1 MASLLKSIMV
11 GLISV
16 SSEITISSS
25 KFSYKISDE
34 LDLNEYSRGKL
45 IYLCDNKVLE
55 ATKKLLPLDNN
66 FIPIEISE
74 ATKSLAGVEEV
85 LLGLAKFGA
94 NREDCLVVVGGGALQ
109 DIATMAASI
118 YMRGIDWIYLPTT
131 LMSMI
136 DSCIGG
142 KSSLNLGGFKNL
154 LGNYYPPKKIIINT
168 NFIDTLTNT
177 DVASGIS
184 EGIKICFATGIE
196 DTITFQ
202 KLINNW
208 QSSSDKA
215 FLKDAIFL
223 SLRKKKFF
231 VEIDEFDKQ
240 ERRLL
245 NFGHSFGHAL
255 EAATEYKIPHGI
267 AIFVGMQAAIF
278 RSNNNEPCEFL
289 STWIKSQ
296 VNEFIFDFPAFTIEK
311 DKFLQSLARDK
322 KNTGKHQILILP
334 NTEGRLEEISFD
346 LSDSNLELCA
356 QSLITALDMLGFR
369 YEVF

>member
-1 MASLLKSIMV
+1 MDSLLESIMV
-11 GLISV
+11 GRISV
-16 SSEITISSS
+16 SYEITVSSA
-25 KFSYKISDE
+25 KFSYSISDE
-34 LDLNEYSRGKL
+34 LDLWDYARGKL
-45 IYLCDNKVLE
+45 IYLCDSKVLE
-55 ATKKLLPLDNN
+55 VANQILSLDKNC
-66 FIPIEISE
+66 ISIEISE
-74 ATKSLAGVEEV
+74 STKSLEGLEEV

-118 YMRGIDWIYLPTT
+118 YMRGIDWIYVPTT
-131 LMSMI
+131 LMSML

-154 LGNYYPPKKIIINT
+154 LGNYYPPKKIMINT

-184 EGIKICFATGIE
+184 EGVKICFAAGIE
-196 DTITFQ
+196 DAIAFQ

-208 QSSSDKA
+208 QNSRDKA
-215 FLKDAIFL
+215 FLKEGIFL
-223 SLRKKKFF
+223 SLRKKKYF

-255 EAATEYKIPHGI
+255 EAASEYKIPHGI
-267 AIFVGMQAAIF
+267 AVFVGIQAAIF
-278 RSNNNEPCEFL
+278 RSKNNEPCEFL

-296 VNEFIFDFPAFTIEK
+296 VNEFIFDFPVFTIEK
-311 DKFLQSLARDK
+311 DKFLQSLASDK
-322 KNTGKHQILILP
+322 KNTSTYQILILP
-334 NTEGRLEEISFD
+334 NSEGRLEEISFE
-346 LSDSNLELCA
+346 LSDSNLELCT
-356 QSLITALDMLGFR
+356 QSLITSLDMLGFK
-369 YEVF
+369 YEIL